1 MSAKYAE
8 WIAQEGL
15 EKIKGW
21 AAQGLTVTEIAGNI
35 GVKPKTLYDWRVKFP
50 EFAAAMDAGKMDAV
64 VLVENALFRKCL
76 GYTVEVLKT
85 FKVREAKY
93 DKQGKKI
100 SEKERLVQGVDQVH
114 IPADVQAQK
123 FFLTNRAPD
132 DWKNRME
139 VTPPAASGALEKYLS
154 ELANA
159 ENGETG
165 DAETREGVN
174 PSAAAPPFDKGG
186 MDKPAALLNSGDIE
200 TGDAP

>member
-8 WIAQEGL
+8 WIAPEGL

-50 EFAAAMDAGKMDAV
+50 EFAAAMDAGKTDAV

-93 DKQGKKI
+93 DKQGKKV

-139 VTPPAASGALEKYLS
+139 VTPPAAAGALEEYLKK
-154 ELANA
+154 LAAA

-165 DAETREGVN
+165 DGVN
-174 PSAAAPPFDKGG
+174 PSAGPPID
-186 MDKPAALLNSGDIE
+186 SGDME